1 MRPDIKNQSKN
12 KQILKKHV
20 AAIHI
25 GAKLSLLQ
33 RKLVNALLYNAYD
46 SLLTAREHQISAS
59 VLCEMIGFDSN
70 NSAYLK
76 AALKGLME
84 TVVEFDVLEDDG
96 ERSWEAMVLLPYAK
110 LKGGI
115 CTYRY
120 EQALAEKLYHPDV
133 YSKINLS
140 VLRDMNSAHA
150 LVLYENCYRYV
161 DIAHTPWWDVDVFR
175 KLMSVD
181 QMISYKQFK
190 LLNRAVIQPAMKEVN
205 ELSNIQ
211 LELETKR
218 KGRSVTGLRF
228 LIRPNAQLSL
238 VGMDAEDDITALPAY
253 QALLAEGISK
263 TLSRAWVLEH
273 NEEYIFEKLDLAKS
287 QAESGRIKSS
297 KAGFLKSAIEEDY
310 HNENAVKKK
319 AQVVAQSAKQVRKK
333 LERELEELKAAHRE
347 AENGFR
353 HSCAE
358 IIEEAFQE
366 LSEGQREV
374 ALREFQESLSST
386 IYVNAFKKGGWKD
399 RLTFPDIMKFW
410 EARGLTLPSPAAWAQ
425 KNGSKEPEAI
435 KAEIKALEDQLSKP
449 VISVNSV

>member
-1 MRPDIKNQSKN
+1 MSTAIKKQSKD

-46 SLLTAREHQISAS
+46 GLLTAREHQISAS

-110 LKGGI
+110 LKGGV

-218 KGRSVTGLRF
+218 KGRTVTGLRF
-228 LIRPNAQLSL
+228 VIRPNAQLSL

-253 QALLAEGISK
+253 KALLAEGISK
-263 TLSRAWVLEH
+263 TLARAWALEH
-273 NEEYIFEKLDLAKS
+273 DEQYIFEKLDLASS
-287 QAESGRIKSS
+287 QAASGKIRSS

-310 HNENAVKKK
+310 HSENAQKKK
-319 AQVVAQSAKQVRKK
+319 ALEAAQDRKSSREK
-333 LERELEELKAAHRE
+333 LERKLEALKTAQRE
-347 AENGFR
+347 AETSYR
-353 HSCAE
+353 WHTAK
-358 IIEEAFQE
+358 IIEEAFQR
-366 LSEGQREV
+366 LSEGERE
-374 ALREFQESLSST
+374 AASKEFQASLGST

-399 RLTFPDIMKFW
+399 RLTFQDSKKFW
-410 EARGLTLPSPAAWAQ
+410 EARGVSLPSPAAWAQ
-425 KNGSKEPEAI
+425 KNGSQEPDII
-435 KAEIKALEDQLSKP
+435 KAQIDELEEQLKQP
-449 VISVNSV
+449 VK

>member
-1 MRPDIKNQSKN
+1 MTKDIKKTSKD

-46 SLLTAREHQISAS
+46 QLLTAREHQISAS

-76 AALKGLME
+76 ASLKGLME

-110 LKGGI
+110 LKGGV

-120 EQALAEKLYHPDV
+120 EQALAEKLYHPDM

-150 LVLYENCYRYV
+150 LVLYENCHRYV

-181 QMISYKQFK
+181 QMVSYKQFK
-190 LLNRAVIQPAMKEVN
+190 LLNRAVIQPAVKEVN

-218 KGRSVTGLRF
+218 KGRTVTGLRF
-228 LIRPNAQLSL
+228 VIRPNPQLSL
-238 VGMDAEDDITALPAY
+238 VGMDAEDDITNMRSY
-253 QALLAEGISK
+253 KALLAEGISK
-263 TLSRAWVLEH
+263 TLARAWALEYD
-273 NEEYIFEKLDLAKS
+273 EAYIFEKLDLAS
-287 QAESGRIKSS
+287 NQAVSGKIRSS

-310 HNENAVKKK
+310 HNENAIKKKNLETAQAAKEERQALEGQLEALKK
-319 AQVVAQSAKQVRKK
+319 AQ
-333 LERELEELKAAHRE
+333 RE
-347 AENGFR
+347 AATSYR
-353 HSCAE
+353 WHVAE
-358 IIEEAFQE
+358 IIEEAFQA
-366 LSEGQREV
+366 LSEDQRSAV
-374 ALREFQESLSST
+374 SAEFQLRLGSR
-386 IYVNAFKKGGWKD
+386 IYVDAFKKAGWKD
-399 RLTFPDIMKFW
+399 RLNGPDIKEFW
-410 EARGLTLPSPAAWAQ
+410 EARGLKFPSPSDWAQ
-425 KNGSKEPEAI
+425 KNGSKEPDVLKEQIEAFEL
-435 KAEIKALEDQLSKP
+435 KLK
-449 VISVNSV
+449 V

>member
-1 MRPDIKNQSKN
+1 MKKELKKQSED

-33 RKLVNALLYNAYD
+33 RKLVNALLYNAYEG
-46 SLLTAREHQISAS
+46 LLTARQHQINAS

-70 NSAYLK
+70 NTNYLK
-76 AALKGLME
+76 ASLKGLME
-84 TVVEFDVLEDDG
+84 TVIEFDVLEDDG
-96 ERSWEAMVLLPYAK
+96 KSSWEAMVLLPYVK
-110 LKGGI
+110 LKDGV

-218 KGRSVTGLRF
+218 KGRTVTGLRF
-228 LIRPNAQLSL
+228 IIRPNPQLSL
-238 VGMDAEDDITALPAY
+238 VGMDAEDDITAMPAY
-253 QALLAEGISK
+253 RALLAEGISK
-263 TLSRAWVLEH
+263 TLARAWALEYD
-273 NEEYIFEKLDLAKS
+273 EAYVFEKLDLASS
-287 QAESGRIKSS
+287 QAANGKIKSS
-297 KAGFLKSAIEEDY
+297 KAGFLKFAIEGDY
-310 HNENAVKKK
+310 HNEGAAKKKRLEVVQTAKAQRDKLEGQLDALKK
-319 AQVVAQSAKQVRKK
+319 AQRD
-333 LERELEELKAAHRE
+333 
-347 AENGFR
+347 AETAYRRF
-353 HSCAE
+353 CAGL
-358 IIEEAFQE
+358 IEEAFQA
-366 LSEGQREV
+366 LPKGQRE
-374 ALREFQESLSST
+374 AAESEFQLSLGSR
-386 IYVNAFKKGGWKD
+386 IYVDAFKKSGWKD
-399 RLTFPDIMKFW
+399 PLNALKIRTFWD
-410 EARGLTLPSPAAWAQ
+410 ARGLVFPSPADWAQ
-425 KNGSKEPEAI
+425 KNGSQEPLAFKVQIQE
-435 KAEIKALEDQLSKP
+435 LENKLK
-449 VISVNSV
+449 V